1 MSEGLKKTLSLNPLN
16 SKILL
21 CLTPDNYF
29 YLSKGDPLE
38 VKGLTNISTTFT
50 NLI

>member
-1 MSEGLKKTLSLNPLN
+1 MSEGLKKLSPLTLSIPRFY
-16 SKILL
+16 SV
-21 CLTPDNYF
+21 NYF